1 MSGRFT
7 DDSGQ
12 MGTTIKGSSELSV
25 NRGSRLENCTN
36 NFSGCRNIDPRERVV
51 PAIEKTPHLS
61 EDTLAGQR
69 VDQLLDPNGVGAES
83 PSSVLWSEPISEGA
97 PKKVVAADR
106 DAISSQAAEEDLIH
120 RILSGHRELFMDLIR
135 PHQRTVYATVFSL
148 LAHKEDAEDIAQD
161 TFVKALARLH
171 QFRKESS
178 FGTWLVQIAINE
190 ARMRNRKQWRVPMIS
205 LTHNKHDKD
214 ARVPKD
220 FEDWREIPSTVRE
233 RVEVREALVK
243 ALGSLAQQYREAF
256 VLRDIHELS
265 ISETSATLGIS
276 PGAVKTRLRRARLKL
291 RDMLAQR
298 FGQDGGLGQVSK
310 EVRKPWE

>member
-1 MSGRFT
+1 
-7 DDSGQ
+7 

-36 NFSGCRNIDPRERVV
+36 NFSGFGNIDPRERVV

-61 EDTLAGQR
+61 ENSLAGQR

-83 PSSVLWSEPISEGA
+83 PSSVLWREPISEGA
-97 PKKVVAADR
+97 PKKAVAADR
-106 DAISSQAAEEDLIH
+106 DTISSQAAEEDLIH

-148 LAHKEDAEDIAQD
+148 LAHKEDAEDVAQD
-161 TFVKALARLH
+161 TFVKTLARLH

-178 FGTWLVQIAINE
+178 FGTWLIQIAINE

-205 LTHNKHDKD
+205 LTHNKHGKD
-214 ARVPKD
+214 TRVPKD

-265 ISETSATLGIS
+265 ISETSAALGIS

-298 FGQDGGLGQVSK
+298 FGQDGGLGWVSK

>member
-1 MSGRFT
+1 MR
-7 DDSGQ
+7 
-12 MGTTIKGSSELSV
+12 TTIKGSSEFSV

-36 NFSGCRNIDPRERVV
+36 SFSGFGNIDPPERMV
-51 PAIEKTPHLS
+51 PAVEKTPHQS
-61 EDTLAGQR
+61 ENTLAGQR
-69 VDQLLDPNGVGAES
+69 VDQLLDPYGVGAES
-83 PSSVLWSEPISEGA
+83 LSSVLWGEPTSEGA
-97 PKKVVAADR
+97 PKKAVASDR
-106 DAISSQAAEEDLIH
+106 DTISSQAAEEDLIH

-148 LAHKEDAEDIAQD
+148 LAHKEDAEDVAQD

-178 FGTWLVQIAINE
+178 FGTWLIQIAINE

-205 LTHNKHDKD
+205 LTHNKHDRD

-220 FEDWREIPSTVRE
+220 FEDWREIPSTAQE

-243 ALGSLAQQYREAF
+243 ALESLAQEYRETF

-298 FGQDGGLGQVSK
+298 FGQDGGLGWVSK
-310 EVRKPWE
+310 EVRRPWE